1 MEALGDQVSETEYE
15 VCATPVP
22 DIEITIGE
30 FVALLA
36 TVMLP
41 AAFPAADGSNVA
53 LKVAVC
59 PADRINPWTAPL
71 ALNPAPATTTFE
83 IVTLEVPAL
92 VSVTFCV
99 FMLDT
104 LTLPK
109 ARLAEPL
116 FRREVAAALTVR
128 MAALLVAL
136 PALSLTTTVNF
147 AVFSEVVVAGVV

>member
-1 MEALGDQVSETEYE
+1 MEVLGDQVNDTEYE
-15 VCATPVP
+15 VWATPVP

-30 FVALLA
+30 FVALLV

-41 AAFPAADGSNVA
+41 AAFPAAEGSNVA

-59 PADRINPWTAPL
+59 PADRINPWIAPL

-83 IVTLEVPAL
+83 IVTLDFPEL
-92 VSVTFCV
+92 VRITFWV
-99 FMLDT
+99 LVLET

-109 ARLAEPL
+109 ATLVELL

-128 MAALLVAL
+128 MAALLVTL
-136 PALSLTTTVNF
+136 PALSLTTTVIF
-147 AVFSEVVVAGVV
+147 AAFSDVVVAGVV

>member
-1 MEALGDQVSETEYE
+1 MEVLGDHVSETEYE

-30 FVALLA
+30 FVALLV

-41 AAFPAADGSNVA
+41 AAFPAAEGSNVA

-59 PADRINPWTAPL
+59 PADKINPWTAPL

-83 IVTLEVPAL
+83 IVTLEFPEL
-92 VSVTFCV
+92 VSITFWV
-99 FMLDT
+99 LVLET

-109 ARLAEPL
+109 AKLAELL
-116 FRREVAAALTVR
+116 FRRDVAAAFTVR

-147 AVFSEVVVAGVV
+147 VAFSDVVVAGVV